1 MSQYQT
7 QNYGLIPGFSTGY
20 ATNITLNTTLAR
32 NSIDNPTYTRRGS
45 SLSLSMSLTP
55 PYSRLN
61 PDHPNSNELIEF
73 HKWMFD
79 ASWFTPIVGKLV
91 LNTRAHFGYLG
102 NYSSKR
108 EIGPFERFKMGGAG
122 LGYNGGGNFLVGTD
136 YVGLRGYDDPQSTF
150 AIPTAQQ
157 GQPGGVAFN
166 KYVLEMRY
174 PVSLNPAA
182 TVYVLAFAEAGNS
195 YSSYAN
201 YNPYKLYRSA
211 GVGARIFMSAFG
223 LLGFDFGHG
232 FDQVIPSTAN
242 PGKQDPNHFHFIIG
256 QQIR

>member
-1 MSQYQT
+1 V
-7 QNYGLIPGFSTGY
+7 N
-20 ATNITLNTTLAR
+20 
-32 NSIDNPTYTRRGS
+32 
-45 SLSLSMSLTP
+45 LTP
-55 PYSRLN
+55 PYSLLN
-61 PDHPNSNELIEF
+61 PDRVNSSRWIEF

-102 NYSSKR
+102 NYNSDR
-108 EIGPFERFKMGGAG
+108 QIGPFERFKMGGAG
-122 LGYNGGGNFLVGTD
+122 LGNNGGGNFLVGTD
-136 YVGLRGYDDPQSTF
+136 FVGLRGYDDPNSGF
-150 AIPTAQQ
+150 AIPTARS
-157 GQPGGVAFN
+157 GEPGGIAFN

-182 TVYVLAFAEAGNS
+182 TVFVLAFAEAGNS
-195 YSSYAN
+195 YDSYKN

-232 FDQVIPSTAN
+232 FDAVVPPLGTA
-242 PGKQDPNHFHFIIG
+242 PGTRQDPNHFHFIIG